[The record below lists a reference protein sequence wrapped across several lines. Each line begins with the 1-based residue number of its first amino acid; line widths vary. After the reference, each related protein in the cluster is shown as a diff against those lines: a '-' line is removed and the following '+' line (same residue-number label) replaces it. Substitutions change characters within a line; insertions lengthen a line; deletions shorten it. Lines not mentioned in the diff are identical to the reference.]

1 MKKKLIP
8 LQEKSSYKLI
18 AEKYAVQI
26 TNLILN
32 AKIGIHSYEKAT
44 KQPIRINIKVSIT
57 PPSSFNDN
65 SIKNIVDYEKIVN
78 GVKNIVTREHTNL
91 VEALAQ
97 KIADLCL
104 DYEMAESVIIK
115 IEKLEIIDETDSVG
129 IEIEYKKNHL

>member
-78 GVKNIVTREHTNL
+78 GVKNIVNREHTNL

>member
-8 LQEKSSYKLI
+8 LQENSSYKLI

-78 GVKNIVTREHTNL
+78 GVKNIVNREHTNL